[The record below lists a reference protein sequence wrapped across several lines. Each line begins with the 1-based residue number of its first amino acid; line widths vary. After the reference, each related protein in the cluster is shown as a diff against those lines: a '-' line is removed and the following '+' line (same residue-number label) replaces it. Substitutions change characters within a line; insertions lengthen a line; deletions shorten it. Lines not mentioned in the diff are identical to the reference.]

1 VVTTSSAPI
10 AASTLSDNPGHGLY
24 DGIVRVAC
32 GAGTGP
38 DAASVSALDDYAAAF
53 GVRSACLFAHGDPTL
68 GLATGRN
75 VDTGTSPVML
85 QYTAQGTAVFGWYA
99 TNAPVEVSGVA
110 AALAAPID
118 ATTTPLLVDQS
129 GNAAVAIHQF
139 ADGHELMLLTFDQAP
154 GAPHS
159 SQLLCGVAS
168 WLAHGVYLG
177 EKARLPHATAGR
189 PVHRHRPD
197 RWKHVQ
203 AERRRSAEHRQ
214 LAAEGAGDAGGSDL
228 SDHLSLRRCGGE
240 RQRRSDSG
248 GAPDRPTV
256 LLHQSHLQPRGW

>member
-154 GAPHS
+154 EHRIPRS
-159 SQLLCGVAS
+159 SYAVSPAG
-168 WLAHGVYLG
+168 W
-177 EKARLPHATAGR
+177 PTACTS
-189 PVHRHRPD
+189 
-197 RWKHVQ
+197 
-203 AERRRSAEHRQ
+203 ARSAPTSRHSRTTC
-214 LAAEGAGDAGGSDL
+214 S
-228 SDHLSLRRCGGE
+228 S
-240 RQRRSDSG
+240 
-248 GAPDRPTV
+248 AP
-256 LLHQSHLQPRGW
+256 S